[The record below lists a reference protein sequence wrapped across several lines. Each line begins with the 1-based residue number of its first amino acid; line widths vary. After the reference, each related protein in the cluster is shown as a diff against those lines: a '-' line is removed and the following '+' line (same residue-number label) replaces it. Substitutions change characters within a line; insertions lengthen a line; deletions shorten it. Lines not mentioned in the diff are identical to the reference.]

1 MVECYIK
8 QHIFFW
14 LRHQIAVFSYFSCR
28 ENHLRTSSGKLLPFE
43 ISIRKVLTLIWLLV
57 QIWEKKGSKFDYSLS
72 MSATHWLTNSWN
84 LNALAFSKYLVS
96 LPKLLPAFHSY
107 QNWHQLQAVKAV
119 NIFKQLSKLST
130 ACFSCTIQIY
140 RPFGNGEGKNWKMQ
154 WWMCR
159 LLKTQCRGIFHGFW

>member
-1 MVECYIK
+1 
-8 QHIFFW
+8 
-14 LRHQIAVFSYFSCR
+14 
-28 ENHLRTSSGKLLPFE
+28 
-43 ISIRKVLTLIWLLV
+43 
-57 QIWEKKGSKFDYSLS
+57 

-159 LLKTQCRGIFHGFW
+159 LLKTPGREIFHGFWYLNLEDTLNLVLFFILKFWFRFYKLDFSTFFFAYFRRKYVLSVTP